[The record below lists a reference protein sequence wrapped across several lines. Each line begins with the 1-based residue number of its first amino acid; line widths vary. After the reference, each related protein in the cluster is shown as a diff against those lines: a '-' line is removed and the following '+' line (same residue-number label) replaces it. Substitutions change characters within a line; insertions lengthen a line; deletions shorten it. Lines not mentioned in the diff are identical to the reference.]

1 MVPDDVLLNRELTR
15 IVENILNSVGRGGT
29 ERGGVYPERHALN
42 FSDLFQLFRDVWR
55 KQGTRCNLCNGLITL
70 GEENPLLKMSPDR
83 IDSANK
89 TYDGNNA
96 HLTHVGCNLAKSA
109 ASMQDWQDFLDV
121 VRSDDGQ
128 DD

>member
-1 MVPDDVLLNRELTR
+1 MKRAGIEH
-15 IVENILNSVGRGGT
+15 
-29 ERGGVYPERHALN
+29 GGVYLERNALN
-42 FSDLFQLFRDVWR
+42 FSDLFQLFRDVWH
-55 KQGTRCNLCNGLITL
+55 KQGTCCNLCNGPISL
-70 GEENPLLKMSPDR
+70 GGENPLLKMSPDG

-109 ASMQDWQDFLDV
+109 ASMQEWQDFLDV
-121 VRSDDGQ
+121 VRSDGGQ